1 MKGMVESE
9 YIFLINIEDIYIIDI
24 LYVFGLE

>member
-1 MKGMVESE
+1 MNGMVESE

-24 LYVFGLE
+24 LYVFCLE